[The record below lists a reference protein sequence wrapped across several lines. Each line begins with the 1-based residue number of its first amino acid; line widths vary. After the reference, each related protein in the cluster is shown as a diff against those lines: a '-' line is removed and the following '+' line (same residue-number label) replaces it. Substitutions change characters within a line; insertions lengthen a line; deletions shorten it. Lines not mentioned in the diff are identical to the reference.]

1 MTKLDKIDLYLIN
14 TFKKT
19 ECDLFLKIRKM
30 VEYLASYLILA
41 NLNIM
46 KLLSDKY
53 INLQGF
59 MDHKTEFSIL
69 LEKEEK

>member
-1 MTKLDKIDLYLIN
+1 
-14 TFKKT
+14 
-19 ECDLFLKIRKM
+19 M

-59 MDHKTEFSIL
+59 MDRKTEFSIL

>member
-1 MTKLDKIDLYLIN
+1 
-14 TFKKT
+14 
-19 ECDLFLKIRKM
+19 M

-41 NLNIM
+41 SLNIM

-59 MDHKTEFSIL
+59 MDHKAEFSIL